1 MQKRK
6 FIMYTGLLVVLLFF
20 IGLLQSSTKNPYSYL
35 SKPPINVQYI
45 IKPDKAVYDSG
56 EEIDY
61 SVLITLDS
69 EYCNPLCEYRVY
81 FGDLKNLLKDSEM
94 VDSEVS
100 NFYRLNILNQ
110 NAVVTFKVKM
120 VRRNNP
126 PNIAVKAMRLA
137 PADSK
142 FKKRFLDIVIDE
154 YSLLYIT
161 PPEYNKAKKSGYIN
175 PEF

>member
-6 FIMYTGLLVVLLFF
+6 FILFSGLLVAILFSA
-20 IGLLQSSTKNPYSYL
+20 GLLQSRDKNPYSYL
-35 SKPPINVQYI
+35 KPPPINVQFI

-61 SVLITLDS
+61 SVLISLDP

-81 FGDLKNLLKDSEM
+81 FGDLKNLLKNCEM
-94 VDSEVS
+94 VDSEVF
-100 NFYRLNILNQ
+100 NYYRLNIMNL

-120 VRRNNP
+120 LRRNNP

-137 PADSK
+137 PGSSTA
-142 FKKRFLDIVIDE
+142 KKRFQDIIIDE
-154 YSLLYIT
+154 YSLSYIT
-161 PPEYNKAKKSGYIN
+161 PPEYQKTRNSGYIN
-175 PEF
+175 TDY